1 MAAPRRRCLAY
12 NTRVIYLFH
21 GNDDYQVRAALRAIR
36 DDLRQSDDMLDS
48 NTTVLDGRTTTPLE
62 LLAHATAVPFL
73 AANRLVIVEE
83 LLGSVGAIKGGR
95 RKKKSDGDDPLAP
108 WADAAKQLADKATMP
123 ETTTLVFVEGDISK
137 TNAAFTI
144 FAPIARTKEFGALA
158 GSELTKWLREAA
170 KSEKIKI
177 DERAEKALIAALA
190 PDLWALKN
198 ALAMLGAYADGETID
213 EAMVRALV
221 TANDDT
227 KFWNLTDAVVAGNER
242 KALNSL
248 QRMLTDGAA
257 PAMLSA
263 MLVRQYRQLAI
274 VKDLRDRRA
283 SQDEIARAS
292 GVPAFKVGEVSALA
306 SRYSWPM
313 VRAAY
318 DRLLSADLSVKR
330 GLQDDGSALQLLVHE
345 LCAMAP
351 KGAAPRAAY
360 AR

>member
-1 MAAPRRRCLAY
+1 M
-12 NTRVIYLFH
+12 IHLFH
-21 GNDDYQVRAALRAIR
+21 GKDDYQIYGALRALR
-36 DDLRQSDDMLDS
+36 DGLRQSDDMLDS
-48 NTTVLDGRTTTPLE
+48 NTTVLDGRTATPLE

-73 AANRLVIVEE
+73 AANRLVIVEG
-83 LLGSVGAIKGGR
+83 LLGSLGAIKGGR

-108 WADAAKQLADKATMP
+108 WADAAGQLADKAAMP
-123 ETTTLVFVEGDISK
+123 ETTTLVFVEGEILK

-144 FAPIARTKEFGALA
+144 FAPIARTKEFAALKGA
-158 GSELTKWLREAA
+158 ELTKWLHEAE
-170 KSEKIKI
+170 KTEKIKI
-177 DERAEKALIAALA
+177 DERAERALIAALA

-213 EAMVRALV
+213 EVMVRELV

-242 KALNSL
+242 KALHAL

-263 MLVRQYRQLAI
+263 LLVRQYRPLAI
-274 VKDLRDRRA
+274 VKDLRDRRT
-283 SQDEIARAS
+283 SESEIARAA
-292 GVPAFKVGEVSALA
+292 GVPPFKVGEVSALA

-318 DRLLSADLSVKR
+318 ERLLSADLSVKR
-330 GLQDDGSALQLLVHE
+330 GLQDDESALQLLVHE

-351 KGAAPRAAY
+351 KGAGSRAAY
-360 AR
+360 PR